1 MVLFGV
7 GCSLT
12 IPATINFTLIFV
24 IGLPVGTALA
34 YGVNLGVH
42 GLWIGLI
49 LAIFGIFVG
58 HVIHIICTI
67 DWDKAAELAVKKA
80 NSHEPCVDDLGQMP
94 IGIDI
99 GSTDSDIDEK
109 DENAEYLAISTI
121 ATMEVSTKQ

>member
-34 YGVNLGVH
+34 YGVSLGVH

-58 HVIHIICTI
+58 HVIYIICTI

-80 NSHEPCVDDLGQMP
+80 SSHEPRVDDLGQMP
-94 IGIDI
+94 IGI
-99 GSTDSDIDEK
+99 GSTDFDIDEK